1 MLDTDPGY
9 KTLFYVLISFAV
21 ALFIFAFFVVE
32 ETSYDRKAH
41 TASSNSNR
49 NSSASGDDSG
59 DKEKDDTRAIEQAPT
74 IPPRRT
80 FMQTL
85 KPWDKSDP
93 KVDMFGMMWRSFTY
107 FLVPQVFWV
116 VTTYG
121 INIGLGALVFNF
133 VFPLKVIA
141 PPYNWSAVS
150 TATSFSR

>member
-1 MLDTDPGY
+1 MLDTGPSW
-9 KTLFYVLISFAV
+9 KTFFYVMVSFAA
-21 ALFIFAFFVVE
+21 ALFILAFFVVE

-41 TASSNSNR
+41 MRDSSSTG
-49 NSSASGDDSG
+49 SASGDDSA
-59 DKEKDDTRAIEQAPT
+59 DPEKARSAAIERTPD
-74 IPPRRT
+74 IPPRKT
-80 FMQTL
+80 YLQTL
-85 KPWDKSDP
+85 KPWDSVDP

-121 INIGLGALVFNF
+121 INIGLGALTFNF

-150 TATSFSR
+150 SYQLIQE

>member
-41 TASSNSNR
+41 TSSNSNR
-49 NSSASGDDSG
+49 NSSTSGDDSG
-59 DKEKDDTRAIEQAPT
+59 DKEKADGRAIEQAPE
-74 IPPRRT
+74 IPARKT

-85 KPWDKSDP
+85 KPWGEINP
-93 KVDMFGMMWRSFTY
+93 KVNMFGMMWRSFTY

-150 TATSFSR
+150 TATSFSP